1 MPPFTEA
8 LLPARLSDASARD
21 SFDEL
26 PPERASPTASEAS
39 IQRLLERH
47 SAAEQSGEASAVE
60 AAVGSGA
67 VEGAALASQRPKKAK
82 PNKAT
87 PAPQLTLDR
96 LSSVTAVAADLMPQ
110 KPSGFLGTMRNL
122 IGGGSADAVGA
133 SGRRR
138 YKKRRKAGD
147 LEAAKAKAE
156 AEEAAARAAAERDP
170 EGAARGDFEEIR
182 RHPEAVVAWLASFAL
197 SLIHI

>member
-1 MPPFTEA
+1 MTLEGTE
-8 LLPARLSDASARD
+8 
-21 SFDEL
+21 
-26 PPERASPTASEAS
+26 
-39 IQRLLERH
+39 Q
-47 SAAEQSGEASAVE
+47 
-60 AAVGSGA
+60 
-67 VEGAALASQRPKKAK
+67 LASQRPKKAK

-156 AEEAAARAAAERDP
+156 AEEAAARGGGARP
-170 EGAARGDFEEIR
+170 EGAARATSKRSAATPR
-182 RHPEAVVAWLASFAL
+182 RSSRGSRRSPAGLPRS
-197 SLIHI
+197 SR